1 MIGLKDVI
9 KDGAAEL
16 LKFLNETNINTW
28 VLSGDDEES
37 TKALASTLKIINSD
51 NHDNKQN

>member
-51 NHDNKQN
+51 NHDNK